1 MKILKGISSR
11 DIFQHGK
18 KCRKF
23 VNIKIIIIIIII
35 IINPLYM
42 RTKKMSCKLWLDEIW
57 QLYEFKKRLGFKLWL
72 AEITKSASGLFG
84 GQVWWLQ
91 FIVALYI
98 NKSHR
103 VSFKDV

>member
-18 KCRKF
+18 KCCKF
-23 VNIKIIIIIIII
+23 VNIKKIIIKKTT
-35 IINPLYM
+35 L

-84 GQVWWLQ
+84 GQVSWLQ